1 MFGSTDMHGTSSL
14 LKQVIFK
21 ISFQFHPQGSIH
33 SMLQSISSALCTVNG
48 ELCTDDQPL
57 VSGEKPGKSSHS
69 NTKSTQTFKIDL
81 FTEEVTHCH
90 ANSSHHCVLT
100 LYQFRHNLVSLKHS
114 N

>member
-1 MFGSTDMHGTSSL
+1 M
-14 LKQVIFK
+14 
-21 ISFQFHPQGSIH
+21 
-33 SMLQSISSALCTVNG
+33 NG

-90 ANSSHHCVLT
+90 AI
-100 LYQFRHNLVSLKHS
+100 K
-114 N
+114 